1 MDGRVAVR
9 ICDRSKG
16 IDEGNEVRAG
26 SEALNVIRSRATGMM
41 HDAMSSPFD
50 HPSLPRSSQ

>member
-26 SEALNVIRSRATGMM
+26 SEALNVIGHHLGRKLKREEGGVA
-41 HDAMSSPFD
+41 P
-50 HPSLPRSSQ
+50 Q